1 MKLTEPILIK
11 AGSNLLKL
19 GLNENPPK
27 VDCRVIEETNYQVMK
42 RAFDLHI
49 VSNSEV
55 FEHYGKPFTSGRDL
69 WNFLTAHYD
78 FTPKT

>member
-19 GLNENPPK
+19 GLNENSPK

-42 RAFDLHI
+42 KAFDLHQKL
-49 VSNSEV
+49 NCC
-55 FEHYGKPFTSGRDL
+55 
-69 WNFLTAHYD
+69 
-78 FTPKT
+78 